1 MQTVLSIVDE
11 LDTPP
16 PQVMIQVLLAEVT
29 LDTTE
34 QWGMDIS
41 VGPFGGEAYNVGSLA
56 GGSGVA
62 TALGVPNLS
71 VTSADFGILIRSLE
85 AQGKLEILSNPQ
97 VTVNNNQK
105 AEINVGDEIGVAG
118 STERSSIGTLIS
130 SVERLPVGI
139 IMSVTPAISDDGFV
153 RMEINPQISQLT
165 NRTTQIN
172 RDQTAPII
180 ARRRVDTVVT
190 VKDGQSVVIG
200 GLIQTTQE
208 ERRSKVPIL
217 GDIPFLGLP
226 FRTKLQEARKTEL
239 LVIVTPRVIPGL
251 PGSAHGMAQDVSN
264 QQIDRMEDPTRVL
277 DYLES
282 IKADIKAT
290 RTKQAEEA
298 PTEGAIDPQTGLP
311 IDPAF
316 NDPATSPPPTPT
328 SDTNLTPDLSLPK
341 PTSSVAPASPAS
353 HLLVPSTARTK
364 PPR

>member
-1 MQTVLSIVDE
+1 MRRLEQEVTVVGDEKSNKLVISTSPRYMDTVLSIVNE

-41 VGPFGGEAYNVGSLA
+41 VGPFGGEGYKVGSLA

-71 VTSADFGILIRSLE
+71 VSSADFGILVRSLE

-105 AEINVGDEIGVAG
+105 AEINVGDDIGVAG
-118 STERSSIGTLIS
+118 NTERSSLGTLIS
-130 SVERLPVGI
+130 SVSRIPVGI
-139 IMSVTPAISDDGFV
+139 LMNVTPAISEDGFV
-153 RMEINPQISQLT
+153 RMEITPEISQLT

-172 RDQTAPII
+172 RDQTSPVI
-180 ARRRVDTVVT
+180 AKRRVDTVVT
-190 VKDGQSVVIG
+190 VRDGQSVVIG

-217 GDIPFLGLP
+217 GDIPVLGLP
-226 FRTKLQEARKTEL
+226 FRTKLQEAKKTEL
-239 LVIVTPRVIPGL
+239 LVIVTPRVIPSV
-251 PGSAHGMAQDVSN
+251 PGQAHGMAEDVSEQSVN
-264 QQIDRMEDPTRVL
+264 RMEDSGRVL

-282 IKADIKAT
+282 IKADIKAA
-290 RTKQAEEA
+290 RDRAMRRQQDEA
-298 PTEGAIDPQTGLP
+298 EGAAAPETEAEQSP
-311 IDPAF
+311 E
-316 NDPATSPPPTPT
+316 PATVIPSPQPA
-328 SDTNLTPDLSLPK
+328 K
-341 PTSSVAPASPAS
+341 PTYVQ
-353 HLLVPSTARTK
+353 
-364 PPR
+364 PRR